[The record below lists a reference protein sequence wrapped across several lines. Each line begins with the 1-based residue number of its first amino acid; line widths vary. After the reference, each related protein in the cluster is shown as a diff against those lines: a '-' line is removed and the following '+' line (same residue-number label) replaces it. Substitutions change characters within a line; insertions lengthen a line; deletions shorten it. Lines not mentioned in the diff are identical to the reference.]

1 MPFTPELGTRY
12 TVAHAATS
20 ISASGRLCSG
30 NYNPGALQS
39 TIRYGAE
46 EILRKPRARCSLHSG
61 PIAPETLMS
70 HAAIETVNEYI
81 KRFGEAVGVELHP
94 LDADGY
100 TDVRHGSVVIG
111 INAFVKKNVLLILA
125 RLGKAPGQHSIE
137 LYRRLLELN
146 FLATRSCC
154 FAIDEKT
161 QRIYLRTMR
170 PLDALDYEEFVDLLE
185 TVAAVAETM
194 QTAVPELSD

>member
-1 MPFTPELGTRY
+1 MVRGQRLERPQMRCVPAPIDHPITDTTMPHSA
-12 TVAHAATS
+12 VA
-20 ISASGRLCSG
+20 
-30 NYNPGALQS
+30 
-39 TIRYGAE
+39 
-46 EILRKPRARCSLHSG
+46 
-61 PIAPETLMS
+61 
-70 HAAIETVNEYI
+70 TVNEYI

-100 TDVRHGSVVIG
+100 TDVRHGAVVIG
-111 INAFVKKNVLLILA
+111 INAYVKRNVLLILA
-125 RLGKAPGQHSIE
+125 RLGKASSQPTAE

-154 FAIDEKT
+154 FAIDEQT
-161 QRIYLRTMR
+161 QRIYLRAMR

-194 QTAVPELSD
+194 QATVPELSD